1 MQTKPFCG
9 ISPKQTLPIPTICNK
24 PARHNNVFTQ
34 FDQIA
39 QIEQIY
45 WVGPILGAVVAGF
58 FYEFIFNPTRS
69 SSVCYLPKLFRLS
82 AHDMA
87 KVGSKS
93 RLYQQQQH
101 QQQQKLS
108 PSTTGTTGIFQSTA
122 TTATTAD
129 FRPQAHNLSTMH
141 HSPST
146 RQHANNLMSNS
157 TLLNPPLRDHKQ
169 QQLIATSA
177 SLAHLQ
183 PNQFAINNL
192 DSLNYCQQQ
201 QSSHQHGNHIA
212 HEVANYD
219 HRSKSTAIINL
230 IASKQQQSTI
240 NIPQRSNNFHSN
252 STSNG
257 SNSQDFG
264 KFSASGFRG
273 FQDQSMPFSMSK
285 PAFSEL

>member
-1 MQTKPFCG
+1 
-9 ISPKQTLPIPTICNK
+9 
-24 PARHNNVFTQ
+24 
-34 FDQIA
+34 
-39 QIEQIY
+39 
-45 WVGPILGAVVAGF
+45 
-58 FYEFIFNPTRS
+58 
-69 SSVCYLPKLFRLS
+69 
-82 AHDMA
+82 MA

-101 QQQQKLS
+101 HHQQQQKLS
-108 PSTTGTTGIFQSTA
+108 PSATGIFQSAA

-129 FRPQAHNLSTMH
+129 YRPQAHNLSTMH
-141 HSPST
+141 LSPST
-146 RQHANNLMSNS
+146 RQHANNIMSNS
-157 TLLNPPLRDHKQ
+157 TLLNPSLRDHKQ

-183 PNQFAINNL
+183 PNQFAVNNL
-192 DSLNYCQQQ
+192 DSLNYFQQQQQ
-201 QSSHQHGNHIA
+201 QSSQQHGNHILHDA
-212 HEVANYD
+212 ANYD

-273 FQDQSMPFSMSK
+273 FQEQSLPFSMSK